1 MQYTTYEIEIC
12 WQVTIIVRYNQFEE
26 TKQVGMILGLRKSKN
41 SYTRI
46 KQDYCISRVIAKQQM
61 DIEVS
66 QSKEKAIRYKCN

>member
-46 KQDYCISRVIAKQQM
+46 KQDYCISRVI
-61 DIEVS
+61 
-66 QSKEKAIRYKCN
+66 SKTANGHRSIPIQRKGNPL